1 MTAIVGDAIFHYN
14 NNHDDFAFLCCFML
28 YHPDI
33 NVLIWGGLS
42 EKVKIGY
49 YTSDLSKSSSSFR
62 QESSLYIV
70 MTER

>member
-1 MTAIVGDAIFHYN
+1 
-14 NNHDDFAFLCCFML
+14 ML

-70 MTER
+70 MTSDGKIMKILTNQSSETVVRTPSN